1 MNSPRVLLYLLP
13 FIVLA
18 VLNSGGYRYGAS
30 DQAFYLPVVLEQ
42 LDPGLYV
49 RDAAVIAAQ
58 ERLTTYD
65 EVIGAI
71 VRTTGASVPFVFAA
85 LHLGS
90 LVLIAAGTWLVGKRI
105 YRTEWACVALLAAM
119 TLRHAIARSGTNT
132 LEGYFHPRQLV
143 FGIGIIAVALFL
155 RKRDAAVAVLVAGAA
170 ALHPAAAMW
179 FAIWLA
185 AGMAIA
191 NASIRRWMMITALPA
206 AALAA
211 WAVTGGPLG
220 GRLGVMD
227 GEWRRLLSTKEYLF
241 ILEWPAHAWILNLG
255 YLALVGW
262 MYVRRQRAGLVG
274 ERERAL
280 VLGSSALAFAFVVF
294 LILQAMHIVLSFQLQ
309 PARLFLMFDFLA
321 TVYAVWA
328 LAEGVARARLAAL
341 LILAFSVTR
350 AVYVSVQI
358 DRPVIQTTIP
368 DDDWGRAMAWARGTG
383 RGSGWLADPMHAVRY
398 GTSVRVA
405 GQRDVFVEG
414 VKDTA
419 LGIYDRAVAE
429 RTQQRMRELH
439 DFQTLSAD
447 KARRLGAEYA
457 LDYLVT
463 EQAIDLPLA
472 FQSGAIRIYR
482 LR

>member
-13 FIVLA
+13 FVVLA

-71 VRTTGASVPFVFAA
+71 VRMTGASVPLVFAV
-85 LHLGS
+85 LHIVS
-90 LVLIAAGTWLVGKRI
+90 LVLIAAGAWLVGKRI

-132 LEGYFHPRQLV
+132 LEGYFHPRQLA

-170 ALHPAAAMW
+170 ALHPTAAMW

-185 AGMAIA
+185 AAMVIA
-191 NASIRRWMMITALPA
+191 NASIRRWMLIAALPA

-211 WAVTGGPLG
+211 WALMGGPLA
-220 GRLGVMD
+220 GRLSVMD
-227 GEWRRLLSTKEYLF
+227 GEWRRLLGTKDYLF
-241 ILEWPAHAWILNLG
+241 ILRWPAHAWILNLG
-255 YLALVGW
+255 YLPLIGW
-262 MYVRRQRAGLVG
+262 IYVRRQRAGLVG

-280 VLGSSALAFAFVVF
+280 VLGSSALALAFAVF

-328 LAEGVARARLAAL
+328 LAEGFARARLAAL
-341 LILAFSVTR
+341 LILAFSATR
-350 AVYVSVQI
+350 ALYVSVQI
-358 DRPVIQTTIP
+358 DRPVIQATIP
-368 DDDWGRAMAWARGTG
+368 DDDWGRAMTWARGTD
-383 RGSGWLADPMHAVRY
+383 RGSGWLADPMHAVLY

-429 RTQQRMRELH
+429 RTEQRMRELH
-439 DFQTLSAD
+439 DFQTLSAE

-463 EQAIDLPLA
+463 EQAIDLPLE

>member
-1 MNSPRVLLYLLP
+1 
-13 FIVLA
+13 
-18 VLNSGGYRYGAS
+18 
-30 DQAFYLPVVLEQ
+30 
-42 LDPGLYV
+42 
-49 RDAAVIAAQ
+49 
-58 ERLTTYD
+58 
-65 EVIGAI
+65 
-71 VRTTGASVPFVFAA
+71 
-85 LHLGS
+85 
-90 LVLIAAGTWLVGKRI
+90 
-105 YRTEWACVALLAAM
+105 
-119 TLRHAIARSGTNT
+119 
-132 LEGYFHPRQLV
+132 
-143 FGIGIIAVALFL
+143 
-155 RKRDAAVAVLVAGAA
+155 
-170 ALHPAAAMW
+170 
-179 FAIWLA
+179 
-185 AGMAIA
+185 
-191 NASIRRWMMITALPA
+191 
-206 AALAA
+206 
-211 WAVTGGPLG
+211 
-220 GRLGVMD
+220 
-227 GEWRRLLSTKEYLF
+227 
-241 ILEWPAHAWILNLG
+241 
-255 YLALVGW
+255 

-280 VLGSSALAFAFVVF
+280 VLGSSALALAFAVF
-294 LILQAMHIVLSFQLQ
+294 LILQAIHIVLSFQLQ

-328 LAEGVARARLAAL
+328 LAEGFARARLAAL

-358 DRPVIQTTIP
+358 DRPVIQMTIP
-368 DDDWGRAMAWARGTG
+368 DDDWGRVMSWARGTE
-383 RGSGWLADPMHAVRY
+383 RGSAWLADPMHAVRY

-429 RTQQRMRELH
+429 RTEQRVRELD